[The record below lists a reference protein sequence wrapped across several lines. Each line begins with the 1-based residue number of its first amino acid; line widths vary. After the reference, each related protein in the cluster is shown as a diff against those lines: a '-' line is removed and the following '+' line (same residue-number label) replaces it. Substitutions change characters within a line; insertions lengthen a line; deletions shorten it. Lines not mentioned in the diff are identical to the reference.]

1 MNITSAK
8 YYKRD
13 GKNIAIQITVNPE
26 PHEQKFSVPI
36 SEDNYHYKEIMEKV
50 AAGTLTIAPADTE

>member
-50 AAGTLTIAPADTE
+50 AAGTLTIKDAD

>member
-13 GKNIAIQITVNPE
+13 GENISIHITVNPE

-50 AAGTLTIAPADTE
+50 AAGTLTIEDAD